1 MNAKHILLGA
11 GFAALSVAACAGT
24 YNGGLGTETTPYQ
37 IGSAQDWVELTNT
50 PADWNA
56 WFVLVNDIDLAGVPL
71 MPVGN
76 SGMRFTGQFDGRY
89 NSIKNPTILLDEDND
104 VGLFG
109 IVGALGKVMNLNIV
123 NTHIHGNKAA
133 GGLVGLNHGVIRRC
147 SVSGTVRGEVLDAG
161 GLVGSNIFGAIDQC
175 YAAVTVISAGDYA
188 GGLAGFNWG
197 DAITNSYASGDV
209 SGQLFVGGFLGGND
223 DGYIIDCYSTGVPSG
238 TSGLGGFA
246 GVNLAEGMIVGC
258 FWDTDTSGITFS
270 DGNAQ
275 GRTTEQM
282 QTQALYVDAGW
293 DFDHVWSICDGVG
306 YPRLQWQIPET
317 DFVCP
322 AGTGMEDL
330 AAFSRCWL
338 AVIQPVGDLTGD
350 GTVGYAD
357 FAILSRYWQGSDCGR
372 YGADLSGDGKVGIE
386 DLWIFSAHWL
396 HTGVLEC
403 RFADLSGDGFVGAE
417 DLLILADQWLQ
428 GR

>member
-1 MNAKHILLGA
+1 MNVKHILLGA
-11 GFAALSVAACAGT
+11 GFVVLFVAACAGT
-24 YNGGLGTETTPYQ
+24 YSGGLGTKADPYQ
-37 IGSAQDWVELTNT
+37 IRSAQDWVELTNT

-56 WFVLVNDIDLAGVPL
+56 WFVLIDDIDLAGVPL

-76 SGMRFTGQFDGRY
+76 SGTRFTGQFDGRDRI
-89 NSIKNPTILLDEDND
+89 IKNPTILLMAEDN

-109 IVGALGKVMNLNIV
+109 FVGAFGQIKNLNIV
-123 NTHIHGNKAA
+123 NADIHGNEAV
-133 GGLVGLNHGVIRRC
+133 GGLVGRNHGIIRRS
-147 SVSGTVRGEVLDAG
+147 SVSGTVRGEDWDTG
-161 GLVGSNIFGAIDQC
+161 GLVGSNISGAIDQC
-175 YAAVTVISAGDYA
+175 YAAVTVTSAGDYA
-188 GGLAGFNWG
+188 GGLAGFNQG
-197 DAITNSYASGDV
+197 DVITHSYALGDV
-209 SGQLFVGGFLGGND
+209 SGQGFVGGFLGGNNE
-223 DGYIIDCYSTGVPSG
+223 GQIIDCYSTGMTSG
-238 TSGLGGFA
+238 TSNVGGFA
-246 GVNLAEGMIVGC
+246 GINFEDSIIIGC
-258 FWDTDTSGITFS
+258 FWDTDTSGITIS

-282 QTQALYVDAGW
+282 QTQELYVEAGW
-293 DFDHVWSICDGVG
+293 DFDNVWSICEGIG

-357 FAILSRYWQGSDCGR
+357 FAILSRFWQDSDCGR
-372 YGADLSGDGKVGIE
+372 YGADLSGDGKIGIE
-386 DLWIFSAHWL
+386 DLWIFSDHWL

-403 RFADLSGDGFVGAE
+403 RFADLSGDGLVGMD

>member
-1 MNAKHILLGA
+1 MNDKHILLGA
-11 GFAALSVAACAGT
+11 GLAMLSVTTHAET
-24 YNGGLGTETTPYQ
+24 YSGGLGSETDPYQ
-37 IGSAQDWVELTNT
+37 VRSAQDWVELTQT

-71 MPVGN
+71 VPVGI

-89 NSIKNPTILLDEDND
+89 NSIKNPTILLDEDDD

-109 IVGALGKVMNLNIV
+109 IVGALGKVKNLNVV
-123 NTHIHGNKAA
+123 NADIHGNEAV
-133 GGLVGLNHGVIRRC
+133 GGLVGRNHGVIRRS
-147 SVSGTVRGEVLDAG
+147 SVSGTVRGEDFDAG
-161 GLVGSNIFGAIDQC
+161 GLVGSNIYGAIDQC
-175 YAAVTVISAGDYA
+175 YADVAVISNSDYV
-188 GGLAGFNWG
+188 GGLVGYNFG
-197 DAITNSYASGDV
+197 DAITYSYASGNV
-209 SGQLFVGGFLGGND
+209 SGQTFVGGFIGNIVG
-223 DGYIIDCYSTGVPSG
+223 GYIFDCYSTGMPSG
-238 TSGLGGFA
+238 TSNVGGFA
-246 GVNLAEGMIVGC
+246 GGMPGGMIVGC
-258 FWDTDTSGITFS
+258 FWDTDTSGTTVS
-270 DGNAQ
+270 HGTAA

-282 QTQALYVDAGW
+282 QTEALYVDAGW
-293 DFDHVWSICDGVG
+293 NFDHVWSICDGVG

-357 FAILSRYWQGSDCGR
+357 FAILSRYWQDSDCGR